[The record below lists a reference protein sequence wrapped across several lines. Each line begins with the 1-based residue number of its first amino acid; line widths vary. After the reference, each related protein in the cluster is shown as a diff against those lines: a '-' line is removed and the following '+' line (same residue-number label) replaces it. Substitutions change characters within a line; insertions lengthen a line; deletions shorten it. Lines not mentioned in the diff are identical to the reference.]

1 MRTVLLAA
9 GLLTFTAPALAQF
22 SSDTQVENRL
32 SRIENEISTLSRAI
46 YKGDRTALS
55 QTGQNFR
62 SAQERADAGARMDA
76 LEQRIRELNGMLEE
90 QAHNN
95 RMLKRELDKI
105 NQDMSLRLQDLEG
118 KQSTSV
124 IASRA
129 AQPTT
134 PNMQTPTQLTP
145 TKHPKTEREPSPAS
159 TSTIQTISS
168 GNAAQAYDAA
178 FSKLKSGQYN
188 QAQLLLEDFLKNHPN
203 DGLAS
208 NARYWLGETFYVRGQ
223 YEDAVKA
230 FAQGYQAAPK
240 GPKAP
245 DNLLKLGISL
255 AATDKKTDACV
266 ALKQVAKEFSA
277 GPASILR
284 RADQEAKRLACG

>member
-95 RMLKRELDKI
+95 RMLKRKLDKI

-145 TKHPKTEREPSPAS
+145 TKHPKPSESLP
-159 TSTIQTISS
+159 
-168 GNAAQAYDAA
+168 
-178 FSKLKSGQYN
+178 LHR
-188 QAQLLLEDFLKNHPN
+188 QAQYRQFHPATPRKLMMPLFPNLNPGSIIKPNCYLK
-203 DGLAS
+203 
-208 NARYWLGETFYVRGQ
+208 
-223 YEDAVKA
+223 
-230 FAQGYQAAPK
+230 
-240 GPKAP
+240 
-245 DNLLKLGISL
+245 IS
-255 AATDKKTDACV
+255 
-266 ALKQVAKEFSA
+266 
-277 GPASILR
+277 
-284 RADQEAKRLACG
+284 